1 MLAKVKSLGLVGIQ
15 GFGLTIEADM
25 SNGLPKFDI
34 VGLPDTAIKESKER
48 VRSAIRNSGLKF
60 PNGRTTVNLA
70 PADLKKEGPSYD
82 LPIAMVLLIAQGLI
96 DNLEY
101 KDYAFLAELSLDG
114 SINKINGVLPL
125 LITARNLGIKKV
137 IIPFDN
143 IYEASFIDGI
153 TVYGA
158 NNLIEIVQHFATSM
172 EFNIPEVTKRNFEDV
187 KKSHTYTNDFCYVR
201 GQTTAKRAME
211 IAAAGGHNM
220 MMIGPPGAGKTMLAR
235 CMPSILPDLT
245 FDESLEVTKIHS
257 VAGILDSKDGIVYE
271 RPFRSPHH
279 TVTTIALT
287 GGGNKSKPGE
297 ISLAHN
303 GVLFL
308 DELPEYSRQALET
321 LRQPLEDGKITIARI
336 NSSVEYPAEFMLI
349 TSMNPCPCGN
359 YGSRTKECKC
369 TPTQIHK
376 YLDKLSGPLLDRI
389 DLHVEVDSVTYKE
402 LTDKDIKE
410 ESSST
415 IRARVNKARE
425 IQRNRFIGT
434 NIKCNA
440 KMTTPMVNKF
450 CTLSKECE
458 ELLGNAFTS
467 LNLSARAHNR
477 ILKVART
484 IADLDDSEEIQLS
497 HLAEAIGYRALNE
510 KYWK

>member
-82 LPIAMVLLIAQGLI
+82 LPTAMVLLIAQGLI

-101 KDYAFLAELSLDG
+101 KDYAFLGELSLDG

-158 NNLIEIVQHFATSM
+158 KNLIEIVQHFDTSM
-172 EFNIPEVTKRNFEDV
+172 EFHIPEVTKRNFEDV

-308 DELPEYSRQALET
+308 DELPLS
-321 LRQPLEDGKITIARI
+321 I
-336 NSSVEYPAEFMLI
+336 
-349 TSMNPCPCGN
+349 
-359 YGSRTKECKC
+359 
-369 TPTQIHK
+369 
-376 YLDKLSGPLLDRI
+376 LDKLWKHYVSPWKMVKLL
-389 DLHVEVDSVTYKE
+389 
-402 LTDKDIKE
+402 
-410 ESSST
+410 
-415 IRARVNKARE
+415 
-425 IQRNRFIGT
+425 
-434 NIKCNA
+434 
-440 KMTTPMVNKF
+440 
-450 CTLSKECE
+450 
-458 ELLGNAFTS
+458 LLG
-467 LNLSARAHNR
+467 
-477 ILKVART
+477 
-484 IADLDDSEEIQLS
+484 
-497 HLAEAIGYRALNE
+497 
-510 KYWK
+510 